1 MQNKGTLSVVM
12 CNYNH
17 GHYIQEAL
25 QAILSQSFPPLE
37 VIVIDD
43 GSTDNSVQVIET
55 IAKKNPTVKFY
66 RNVENEGVW
75 HSSNRGAKIATGE
88 YIYFCAADDRICPG
102 FFEKSVKILNQ
113 NPRAGLSSGLLKI
126 IGKDGND
133 EMWAK
138 TPVISSTEC
147 FLSAD
152 QVRKTLLKH
161 GFWFTGHTTI
171 FRREYVVKDTDKD
184 KDKDTD
190 VWDPELYQF
199 ADHIVTMIA
208 ATKHGVCFIPEILAT
223 WRSYVGI
230 SGYADTHFVSEE
242 IKTISALEKMVKI
255 MNSKEYT
262 LFFPRDFVKQYEFKT
277 IYAVQSLRLKKK
289 HDEMN
294 DYIKTTRSLQKSES
308 LLDKSFYLIIKMLDV
323 LKFFFVKS
331 YFYYQRTHINAF
343 SLIRNIVS
351 YRRGLKIYKNSKCN

>member
-12 CNYNH
+12 SNYNH
-17 GHYIQEAL
+17 GHYIQESL

-43 GSTDNSVQVIET
+43 GSTDNSVQVIES

-66 RNVENEGVW
+66 RNVKNEGLW
-75 HSSNRGAKIATGE
+75 YSANKGAKIATGE
-88 YIYFCAADDRICPG
+88 YIYWAAADDRVCPG

-113 NPRAGLSSGLLKI
+113 NPQAGLSSALLKI
-126 IGKDGND
+126 IGEDGND
-133 EMWAK
+133 KMWAK

-161 GFWFTGHTTI
+161 GFWFTGHTAI
-171 FRREYVVKDTDKD
+171 FRREYVV

-199 ADHIVTMIA
+199 ADHIVTLII

-230 SGYADTHFVSEE
+230 SGYADAHFLAEE
-242 IKTISALEKMVKI
+242 TKTNSALDKMVQI
-255 MNSKEYT
+255 MSSKEYT
-262 LFFPRDFVKQYEFKT
+262 SLFPRDFVKQYEFKT
-277 IYAVQSLRLKKK
+277 IYAVQSMRFKKM
-289 HDEMN
+289 HNEMI
-294 DYIKTTRSLQKSES
+294 DYMKTIRSLQKSES
-308 LLDKSFYLIIKMLDV
+308 LLDKFIYSIIKMLDV
-323 LKFFFVKS
+323 FKFFFVKL
-331 YFYYQRTHINAF
+331 YFYYRRTNINPF
-343 SLIRNIVS
+343 SLIQNNVS

>member
-25 QAILSQSFPPLE
+25 EAILNQSFSPLE

-43 GSTDNSVQVIET
+43 GSTDNSVHVIES
-55 IAKKNPTVKFY
+55 IAKKNPTVRFY

-75 HSSNRGAKIATGE
+75 HSSNKGAKIATGE
-88 YIYFCAADDRICPG
+88 YIYFCAADDRVCPG

-113 NPRAGLSSGLLKI
+113 NPQAGLCSALLKI

-147 FLSAD
+147 FLSPD
-152 QVRKTLLKH
+152 QVSRTLLKH
-161 GFWFTGHTTI
+161 GFWFTGHTVI
-171 FRREYVVKDTDKD
+171 FRRDYIFKDEDA
-184 KDKDTD
+184 D

-199 ADHIVTMIA
+199 ADHIITMIV
-208 ATKHGVCFIPEILAT
+208 ATKHGACFIPEILAT

-230 SGYADTHFVSEE
+230 SGYADTHFLAEE
-242 IKTISALEKMVKI
+242 AKTISALDKVVQI

-262 LFFPRDFVKQYEFKT
+262 SLFPHDFVEGYISKCMH
-277 IYAVQSLRLKKK
+277 AVQSMRLKKM
-289 HDEMN
+289 HNEMI
-294 DYIKTTRSLQKSES
+294 DYMKAIRSLQKSET
-308 LLDKSFYLIIKMLDV
+308 LLDKFVYSIIKMLEV
-323 LKFFFVKS
+323 FKFFFVKS
-331 YFYYQRTHINAF
+331 YFYYRRIHINPF
-343 SLIRNIVS
+343 SLIRNILS
-351 YRRGLKIYKNSKCN
+351 YCRGLKIYKNSKCN